1 MSTDRPSPP
10 PGLVPPA
17 YPSPST
23 QLEPPLPPAP
33 PVPPVPAGYTRSH
46 GLSLSPTA
54 LAWVPAVGLTLILF
68 LTFFNWVG
76 MYVGGHPVVSQNPW
90 RMVSGNPTRNH
101 RLEELVKKQEG
112 WPLDQILNKVHWD
125 KLTPPYLLMLL
136 VGFVLAWAERMVATL
151 DRNRLPPAL
160 RWVATV
166 WPYRLPVLAALATV
180 AFLLLAIQM
189 VSGFNLEGAVKEVV
203 SERFAEE
210 RKQAAGNPSALEKV
224 EFKEGQELARYN
236 LERTSWLWLA
246 LLLNL
251 LVVVAMLARSGL
263 ERRGNRPPPRIVIQ
277 Y

>member
-1 MSTDRPSPP
+1 
-10 PGLVPPA
+10 V
-17 YPSPST
+17 
-23 QLEPPLPPAP
+23 
-33 PVPPVPAGYTRSH
+33 
-46 GLSLSPTA
+46 SLSPTV
-54 LAWVPAVGLTLILF
+54 LAWVPAAGLTLILF

-76 MYVGGHPVVSQNPW
+76 MYVGGYPVVSQNPW
-90 RMVSGNPTRNH
+90 RMVSGEPSKNPH
-101 RLEELVKKQEG
+101 LIELLKRVAG

-125 KLTPPYLLMLL
+125 KLIPPYLFMLL

-160 RWVATV
+160 RWVAAV

-210 RKQAAGNPSALEKV
+210 RKQAAGNPAALDAID
-224 EFKEGQELARYN
+224 FKEDQELARFN